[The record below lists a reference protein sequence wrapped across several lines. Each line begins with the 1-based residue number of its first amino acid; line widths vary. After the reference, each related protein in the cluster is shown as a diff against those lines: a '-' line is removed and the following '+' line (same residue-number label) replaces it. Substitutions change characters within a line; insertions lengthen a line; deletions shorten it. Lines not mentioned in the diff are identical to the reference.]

1 MRLPVLSTSH
11 TSHLNH
17 ESFTRAVKKARLDLF
32 STFTNRSDL
41 DGAVALINVAR
52 PLVWDARCIFEFDAA
67 SAAASPAELLAS
79 ALSQFTAHNLT
90 CAQITCSA
98 HSAPADVLSAL
109 AHHHYLPKEQL
120 VMAMDAYAPPP
131 ELRSDLQILPARSV
145 LSDYAA
151 FREATLLPTHSPD
164 AARQVA
170 QCFLDQLDDPRLDML
185 VARLHQRIVAAAGV
199 FSAGEI
205 GIVWDVHTHPHFRR
219 AGLMRTLLH
228 HLLELCQRS
237 QYKAVIL
244 DTEPSNT
251 PAVRLYESLGF
262 RPSGT
267 FTEYWHE
274 SLVNH

>member
-1 MRLPVLSTSH
+1 MRLPVLSTPH

-17 ESFTRAVKKARLDLF
+17 EAFTRAVKKARLDLF
-32 STFTNRSDL
+32 STFADRSEL
-41 DGAVALINVAR
+41 DGAVTLINVTR
-52 PLVWDARCIFEFDAA
+52 PLVWDARCIFDFDPA
-67 SAAASPAELLAS
+67 SASASPSDLIAS
-79 ALSQFTAHNLT
+79 ALSGFTSLNLT

-98 HSAPADVLSAL
+98 HSASPDVIAAL

-120 VMAMDAYAPPP
+120 VMAMDVYVPPSTI
-131 ELRSDLQILPARSV
+131 RTDLQILPARSL

-185 VARLHQRIVAAAGV
+185 VARLHQQIVAAAGV

-205 GIVWDVHTHPHFRR
+205 GIVWDVHTHPGFRR

-251 PAVRLYESLGF
+251 PAITLYESLGF
-262 RPSGT
+262 RPTGI
-267 FTEYWHE
+267 FAEYWHE
-274 SLVNH
+274 SLLSR